1 MGPCSFFAA
10 GDMEHMFSNQASIK
24 AQCICTLPNSGQWK
38 QTFHLT
44 TVNTRLN
51 SALHIEV

>member
-10 GDMEHMFSNQASIK
+10 GDMEHMFSNRASIK